1 MNKLANLMESIV
13 KNNGGTP
20 QDWKDVSSL
29 INSRPDE

>member
-1 MNKLANLMESIV
+1 MSKLSTLLETIV

-20 QDWKDVSSL
+20 QDWKDVSSI